1 MLDLVADACRRLNSI
16 AAKHDSPARSKYAA
30 AEPPSGITSKNS

>member
-1 MLDLVADACRRLNSI
+1 MLDLTAGACRLNSM
-16 AAKHDSPARSKYAA
+16 AAKHDSPAKSKYIA